1 MYYSDLCCAR
11 KMDCALMPRQ
21 HAWSASVSHMHDCLS
36 ILDKQICQVWINR
49 YAVMSPTSDQYGFYA
64 FPASLANYHKAVRNA
79 ALAHFVAFTC
89 HALAC
94 HVEEK
99 RFCLVHSSA
108 VQVCTAL
115 YICRRACPRR
125 VSSSNIA
132 CDLSGDNL
140 CRPATSICIHIRC
153 GKRQPQ
159 VCICTCR
166 CRTLAF

>member
-21 HAWSASVSHMHDCLS
+21 HDWSASVSHMHDCLS
-36 ILDKQICQVWINR
+36 ILDKQICCNEPH
-49 YAVMSPTSDQYGFYA
+49 MDQYGFYA
-64 FPASLANYHKAVRNA
+64 FPASLANYHKAA
-79 ALAHFVAFTC
+79 QEC

-108 VQVCTAL
+108 VQVCTAYI

-140 CRPATSICIHIRC
+140 CRPATSICTHIRW

>member
-1 MYYSDLCCAR
+1 MIG
-11 KMDCALMPRQ
+11 Q
-21 HAWSASVSHMHDCLS
+21 HQYHTCMTVYPYLT
-36 ILDKQICQVWINR
+36 NR
-49 YAVMSPTSDQYGFYA
+49 YAVMSPTWTSM
-64 FPASLANYHKAVRNA
+64 ASMRFRLLSPITIKRLRNA
-79 ALAHFVAFTC
+79 ALAHFVVFTC

-108 VQVCTAL
+108 VQVCTAYI

-140 CRPATSICIHIRC
+140 CRPATSICTHIRW